1 MYRQPENPS
10 PEYLQGQDDSID
22 DVWSLGILIYQLSM
36 LKLPFKGTD
45 SDDLN
50 ARILDGNY

>member
-10 PEYLQGQDDSID
+10 PEFLQGQDDSID